1 MTYLVII
8 MVALLSVWL
17 GKLSLAGGLT
27 AVTLGALIFLGTGV
41 EGLTYIGIFFVAGVI
56 ATVYSRSKI
65 RIRSGEPD
73 LPRTTS
79 QVLANGGLA
88 SLLSLCAIFF
98 PEAKDLLVFLIACS
112 LSSAIAD
119 TLSSELG
126 VIYGSRHYHSL
137 TFKKD
142 ARGADGVIS
151 AEGTLIGVGAG
162 LLIALPYQFLFYR
175 DFPFWMVVVAGAAGN
190 YADSV
195 MGALLERKGIIGNNT
210 VNFLNTCTGAAVG
223 YALSM
228 LAK

>member
-1 MTYLVII
+1 MIYLVII
-8 MVALLSVWL
+8 LVAVLSIWRR
-17 GKLSLAGGLT
+17 KLTLAGGIT
-27 AVTLGALIFLGTGV
+27 AIILGIVIFLGTGV
-41 EGLTYIGIFFVAGVI
+41 EGLTYIGIFFAAGVL
-56 ATVYSRSKI
+56 ATAHGRSKN

-88 SLLSLCAIFF
+88 SLLSLCAVFF
-98 PEAKDLLVFLIACS
+98 PTLNYLFTFLIACS

-126 VIYGSRHYHSL
+126 VIYGSRHYNSL

-151 AEGTLIGVGAG
+151 VEGTLIGIGAS
-162 LLIALPYQFLFYR
+162 LLIALPYQFLFNR
-175 DFPFWMVVVAGAAGN
+175 DFPFWMVLLAGAAGN
-190 YADSV
+190 YSDSV
-195 MGALLERKGIIGNNT
+195 LGALVERKGVIGNDA

-228 LAK
+228 LAE